1 MPLLVKKHHFVPPTL
16 ALSGTDVYRWPVEV
30 AAKIA
35 VAKLSKSEID
45 NFMMCVADEMTIVS
59 SM

>member
-1 MPLLVKKHHFVPPTL
+1 MQFVSPAP
-16 ALSGTDVYRWPVEV
+16 ALSGTVVFCWSLEV
-30 AAKIA
+30 AVKIA
-35 VAKLSKSEID
+35 VAKLSKSEFY